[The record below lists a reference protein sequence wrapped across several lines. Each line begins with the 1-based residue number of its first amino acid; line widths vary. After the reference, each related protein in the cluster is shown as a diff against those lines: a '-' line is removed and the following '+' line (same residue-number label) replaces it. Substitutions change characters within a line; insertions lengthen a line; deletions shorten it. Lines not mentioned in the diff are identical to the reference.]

1 MAQKARNADYIREYN
16 RKAVLRLLRRNP
28 MSRAQ
33 LARDTGLTRAATSL
47 IADELLS
54 EGVLMELPPQSSG
67 RGRCSIPLA
76 VCTDRYLAL
85 GVFLSRTG
93 CCAGLCDFGGNLLKE
108 RQLDVS
114 CDPVDSIVRTLEE
127 LMEGVD
133 RSNVV
138 GIGVSSPGPLDAT
151 QGRILN
157 PPRFERW
164 HGMEIAPIL
173 TERIGI
179 PTYLEHDACALALHQ
194 LEKGNSRDFLFLL
207 VNSGVGSGIVSNGQL
222 LGGTGRFTGELGH
235 TTIRFDGRRCE
246 CGNRGCLEAYAAIP
260 NLLEGSRFSSWKE
273 LVDNCVSEDAVEL
286 LDRQGEYLAAGVINL
301 LNLIPVDTV
310 YLAGDVGYGSEL
322 LAQRL
327 QREIS
332 ARALSR
338 DRGNVKVLPADLRPE
353 AVILSSGDIVFSRF
367 LTV

>member
-54 EGVLMELPPQSSG
+54 EGILTELSPQSSG
-67 RGRCSIPLA
+67 RGRCAIPLA
-76 VCTDRYLAL
+76 VCPDRYYAL

-93 CCAGLCDFGGNLLKE
+93 CCAGLCDFSGNLI
-108 RQLDVS
+108 RQQRLELS
-114 CDPVDSIVRTLEE
+114 GDPVDAIVRTLEE
-127 LMEGVD
+127 LLETVD

-138 GIGVSSPGPLDAT
+138 GIGVSSPGPLDT
-151 QGRILN
+151 QQGRILN
-157 PPRFERW
+157 PPRFDRW
-164 HGMEIAPIL
+164 HGMEIGPIL
-173 TERIGI
+173 TQRMGI

-194 LEKGNSRDFLFLL
+194 LEQGSSRDFLFLL
-207 VNSGVGSGIVSNGQL
+207 VNSGVGSGIVSNGRL
-222 LGGTGRFTGELGH
+222 LGGTGHFTGELGH

-246 CGNRGCLEAYAAIP
+246 CGNRGCLETYAAIT

-273 LVDNCVSEDAVEL
+273 LIDDADSEDARQL
-286 LDRQGEYLAAGVINL
+286 LDREGEYLAAGVINL
-301 LNLIPVDTV
+301 MNLIPLDTI
-310 YLAGDVGYGSEL
+310 YLAGDVGYGADL
-322 LAQRL
+322 LARRL
-327 QREIS
+327 KQEIS
-332 ARALSR
+332 NRALSR
-338 DRGNVKVLPADLRPE
+338 DRVAVEILPADLRPE
-353 AVILSSGDIVFSRF
+353 AVILSAGEVVFSRF